1 VRRVVLRRVALRGFD
16 AVVERFAVERLAVER
31 FAAGLR
37 AADVR
42 LAPAVA
48 DFAREPV
55 ERFAVE
61 RFAVE
66 RFAVERLAV
75 ERFAVDL
82 RAPPRA
88 DEPELVL
95 ALAPPSIDHLPDMTR
110 CAASATASAIS
121 EPSFVALDATL
132 LAACCAVSAASRPA
146 SRIALRAFG
155 LAAIAAAAAVK
166 PAASISLLIAAFA
179 ILSIV
184 ALPDE
189 LEELDLEEPDLEVL
203 EDLEELLRAALAIA
217 SSPSVA
223 QQRHFS
229 ATTVPAIRKC
239 AVADKLIA
247 ARCASREAD
256 MLKGTA
262 GVIRDALRHGQRPEM
277 WPFVSF

>member
-1 VRRVVLRRVALRGFD
+1 MRRVVLRRVVLRGDFE
-16 AVVERFAVERLAVER
+16 ALVVERLAVDRLAVERLAAGLRVAVRVAPPVADFARELVERLAVER
-31 FAAGLR
+31 L
-37 AADVR
+37 
-42 LAPAVA
+42 
-48 DFAREPV
+48 
-55 ERFAVE
+55 
-61 RFAVE
+61 AVE

-75 ERFAVDL
+75 ERFAVDF

-88 DEPELVL
+88 GEPELVL
-95 ALAPPSIDHLPDMTR
+95 ALAPPSIDHLPDITR

-132 LAACCAVSAASRPA
+132 LAACCAVSAASSPA

-184 ALPDE
+184 SLPDE
-189 LEELDLEEPDLEVL
+189 RAELDLEEPDLEEL
-203 EDLEELLRAALAIA
+203 EFEDLEELLRAALAIA

-229 ATTVPAIRKC
+229 ATTVPGIRKC
-239 AVADKLIA
+239 AVADQLIA
-247 ARCASREAD
+247 ARMTRLARTAD

-262 GVIRDALRHGQRPEM
+262 G
-277 WPFVSF
+277 